1 MWCMLGMGCI
11 VQWARWAQQMHGISQ
26 EIIGSVILQIWAI
39 RKCEQYGWFFCPWW
53 MKKQRLG
60 SRVIGIVCCM

>member
-39 RKCEQYGWFFCPWW
+39 RKC
-53 MKKQRLG
+53 
-60 SRVIGIVCCM
+60 